1 MASFLTPAVRLMA
14 RLSIVRKLAL
24 LAVLF
29 IVPLAG
35 ALYVALAEQSRSIH
49 ATQDELAGL
58 AVVESALDFMREV
71 QVRRGASASALAGNA
86 AFRPVY
92 ESADT
97 RAAAHLVRVT
107 AAADNA
113 QAAGAIGIATQA
125 AELAR
130 DWKAL
135 RDTGLDGPAGPLFQ
149 RHTDLVKRVRL
160 FVADVADLSSLALDP
175 ESGSYYL
182 INLMVAPMPRLAES
196 AALARGRGAAI
207 ISQGGFADAAQQAEL
222 AALSEQIRD
231 GLETVRRDGERVLRS
246 APAHRAEVDAALAR
260 LAATEAFH
268 ATMRTRLLG
277 SSGISIEAKTY
288 FDEATRAINDVS
300 AANQSFA
307 AITRQML
314 EQRLASGKLRL
325 YGLAAVAV
333 LTVGSAFYLFAG
345 FSRGM
350 RQDVREVATIVG
362 RVNEGDLSVRIDV
375 SGSDELSQVKR
386 HLLSLVATWRG
397 LIRDTKIGAES
408 VLVAAEEIAQG
419 NLDLS
424 QRTEQQASALEETA
438 ASMEQMT
445 AIVKQNADNAGQ
457 ASALASEASGLAS
470 AGGDVVARVRDTM
483 AGIQADSKRVVDI
496 IGVIDGIA
504 FQTNILALNAAVEAA
519 RAGEHGKGF
528 AVVAAEVRSLAQRS
542 ASSAKEIKSL
552 ISQSVQRIET
562 GFALANE
569 AGDTM
574 ANMVTAAS
582 RVNAMT
588 GEISQASSEQSGG
601 IAQVGQAV
609 SQMDQVTQQ
618 NAALVEQ
625 AAAAAQAL
633 KDQARR
639 MERAVAVF
647 RLGEVG

>member
-29 IVPLAG
+29 IVPLTG
-35 ALYVALAEQSRSIH
+35 ALYVALDEQSRSIH
-49 ATQDELAGL
+49 ATQDELTGL

-71 QVRRGASASALAGNA
+71 QVRRGASASVLAGNA
-86 AFRPVY
+86 TFRPVY

-97 RAAAHLVRVT
+97 KAAAHLVRLA
-107 AAADNA
+107 AAADTA
-113 QAAGAIGIATQA
+113 QAAGAIGVATQA
-125 AELAR
+125 AELAQA
-130 DWKAL
+130 WKSL
-135 RDTGLDGPAGPLFQ
+135 RDTGLDSPAGPLFQ

-160 FVADVADLSSLALDP
+160 FVGDVADLSSLALDP

-182 INLMVAPMPRLAES
+182 INLVVAPMPRLAEL

-207 ISQGGFADAAQQAEL
+207 ISQGGFSDAGQQADL

-246 APAHRAEVDAALAR
+246 APEHRAQVDAALAR
-260 LAATEAFH
+260 LATMDAFH
-268 ATMRTRLLG
+268 ATLRTRLLG
-277 SSGISIEAKTY
+277 SSGIGIEAKAY

-314 EQRLASGKLRL
+314 ERRLASDKLRL
-325 YGLAAVAV
+325 YGLAGIAL
-333 LTVGSAFYLFAG
+333 LTVGAAFYLFAG

-350 RQDVREVATIVG
+350 RQDVREVAAIVG
-362 RVNEGDLSVRIDV
+362 RVNEGDLTVRIDV
-375 SGSDELSQVKR
+375 VGSDELSQVKR
-386 HLLSLVATWRG
+386 HLLSLVSTWRS
-397 LIRDTKIGAES
+397 LIRETKIGAEH

-419 NLDLS
+419 NQDLS

-552 ISQSVQRIET
+552 ISQSAQRIES

-574 ANMVTAAS
+574 ANMVAAAS
-582 RVNAMT
+582 RVNAVT
-588 GEISQASSEQSGG
+588 GEISQASTEQSGG

-647 RLGEVG
+647 RLEEAA